1 MSEAVVV
8 LMTAGSPE
16 EAQRLAQTLVADG
29 LAACVNIVP
38 GITSVYRWEGRVQR
52 DQEWLLVAK
61 SRRDRLVDL
70 VRRVQTLHSYQVPE
84 VIALPIVSGSQAYL
98 HWLDQE
104 VGGGRPAVDQEGRD
118 HA

>member
-8 LMTAGSPE
+8 LMTAASPE
-16 EAQRLAQTLVADG
+16 EAERLAQTLVADR

-38 GITSVYRWEGRVQR
+38 GVTSVYRWQSRVQR
-52 DQEWLLVAK
+52 DQEWLLMAK
-61 SRRDRLVDL
+61 SRRDRLADL
-70 VRRVQTLHSYQVPE
+70 VRRVRAIHSYQVPE
-84 VIALPIVSGSQAYL
+84 VIALPIVGGSQAYL

-104 VGGGRPAVDQEGRD
+104 VGGGKPAVDQEGTD